1 MDDLAGFFLLGGLF
15 LVIVGFVVEP
25 NKREFIFYTLSM
37 VLVFLLPLAFLF
49 KTKSHIFNEFPGD
62 HLDDDSDEDSEG
74 EGSRPISNIRVN
86 IFVICGIL
94 IVAGVLSS
102 GVLGKH
108 WYLSLSNLTDKVD
121 SFWDKFILISNW
133 AVLVVS
139 AVLII
144 GLVGM
149 KILAPNRYSRW
160 LNNCPHRKGIRGT
173 YLLFGMGL
181 TSLSVGIYY
190 ANWAGDIRG
199 LSPILAFFAVLNFR
213 RSLYEKPTRST
224 QMT

>member
-1 MDDLAGFFLLGGLF
+1 M
-15 LVIVGFVVEP
+15 I
-25 NKREFIFYTLSM
+25 
-37 VLVFLLPLAFLF
+37 
-49 KTKSHIFNEFPGD
+49 
-62 HLDDDSDEDSEG
+62 DEDSED

-108 WYLSLSNLTDKVD
+108 WYLTLANLTDKVD
-121 SFWDKFILISNW
+121 PFWDKFILISNW

-139 AVLII
+139 AVFII

-160 LNNCPHRKGIRGT
+160 LSNCPHRKGLRGT
-173 YLLFGMGL
+173 YLLFAMGL
-181 TSLSVGIYY
+181 TSLSIGNFY
-190 ANWAGDIRG
+190 ANWAGDIQG
-199 LSPILAFFAVLNFR
+199 LSPILAFFAIINFR
-213 RSLYEKPTRST
+213 RSLYEKPTPLT
-224 QMT
+224 QVTQ